1 MNIEEILENMTL
13 EEKVKL
19 CSGVDFWHTK
29 EIPHLGVHS
38 LMMSDGPHGLRKQP
52 ESTDMLGINESVP
65 ATCFPTAVLSACSWD
80 KELLKKEGEAI
91 AREAIANEV
100 SLVLGPGA
108 NIKRNPLCGRNFEYF
123 SEDPYLSGKLAA
135 AHISGIEKTG
145 TGSSL
150 KHFALNNQEYKRFS
164 SDSLVDERT
173 MREIYLA
180 SFETAVKEGNPS
192 TIMSSYNKING
203 TYSSDNHWL
212 LTKVLREEWGFDGL
226 VVTDWGGMSDRR
238 EAFKAGCDLMM
249 PGGSDYMEKEVLEAV
264 KCGKLSD
271 ENVTRSARRVLELL
285 AKTARENAEAA
296 DMQAHYELARQ
307 VAEESA
313 VLLKNEDGILPLQE
327 NENIVLVGHM
337 AKEIRYQ
344 GSGSSHINPWK
355 LVNVTDVCQNIQFE
369 EGCFADGTTD
379 EKLLS
384 EAEKVAANAEKV
396 VVFAGL
402 TDIYES
408 EGFDRAHMKMP
419 EGHVKMIERMSAV
432 NKNVIVILM
441 CGSAV
446 EVPWIDKVKGVLYMG
461 LTGEA
466 GGEAI
471 KNLLFG
477 KVNPSGKLAETW
489 PISYED
495 CICKDYYGE
504 PHKDAEY
511 REGIYVGYRYYETAG
526 VKVRF
531 PFGYGLSY
539 TRFVYDDL
547 QINGNRV
554 SCTVK
559 NVGEM
564 IGKEVVQLYIQPIKS
579 SIHRPA
585 CELKGFEKIEL
596 APGESKRITFILN
609 ERSFA
614 VWDNGWK
621 VPSGDYDICIGR
633 NCREMCLKKEVH
645 IKMDEVSDSAHLP
658 KWYRTL
664 MGVPARQ
671 DLEILMDRKIV
682 EYPVKKGEFS
692 KENTI
697 MEMKEHS
704 LIMKLVYFAFE
715 TVMAKKYG
723 GRDYSNPNFKMMMS
737 TAMDCSVSGMQING
751 GMKGQVL
758 QGLVEIANGR
768 FFKGIRMIL
777 TK

>member
-192 TIMSSYNKING
+192 AIMSSYNKING

-355 LVNVTDVCQNIQFE
+355 LVNVTDVCQNIQFA

-547 QINGNRV
+547 QIDGNRV